1 MCALPLRVLLLEDD
15 IDLGQAVAD
24 HLEAQ
29 GHTVHWMKLCAQA
42 RRALEGVEGATM
54 QIALLDLRLPDGDG
68 IDLIRQM
75 RQAADLRPVI
85 VLTARDQVSDRVR
98 GLQAGADDY
107 LVKPFDLDELVA
119 RMDAVMRRSRGAQAV
134 ETQEVLQVQDAR
146 LDFTHKVA
154 RNGSVLVSLTAMEW
168 ALIGCLAQRPGRIW
182 SRGELEAAL
191 YVSSAHEPESNSLE
205 VLVSRL
211 RRKLGAGCISTHRG
225 IGYRLE
231 R

>member
-1 MCALPLRVLLLEDD
+1 MYALPLNVLLLEDD

-29 GHTVHWMKLCAQA
+29 GHKVSWMKLCAQA
-42 RRALEGVEGATM
+42 RRVLEEVDGASI
-54 QIALLDLRLPDGDG
+54 QIALFDLRLPDGDG
-68 IDLIRQM
+68 IELIRQM
-75 RQAADLRPVI
+75 RVTGDLRPVI
-85 VLTARDQVSDRVR
+85 ALTARDQVSDRVR

-107 LVKPFDLDELVA
+107 LVKPFDLDELTA
-119 RMDAVMRRSRGAQAV
+119 RMEAVMRRTRSPQLTQAPD
-134 ETQEVLQVQDAR
+134 QIQVQDTR

-154 RNGSVLVSLTAMEW
+154 RNGGSLVSLTAMEW
-168 ALIGCLAQRPGRIW
+168 AVIGCLAQRPGRIW
-182 SRGELEAAL
+182 SRSELEAAL
-191 YVSSAHEPESNSLE
+191 YTSSAHEPESNSLE